1 MMLRLG
7 ITRVVIISCS
17 FNILGLSS
25 IILFL
30 KSGTCFSVWV
40 FVWGCIRNIRTRFKC
55 NCCNTMVYTKTWLSS
70 GSSCC
75 CVCCEGQLTLL
86 PVMAWITT
94 IYDWRMAVVPC
105 LVANGICAV
114 GFLLFAKNWPSELK
128 IPPFGDSKIFMPPS
142 PPRRSAV
149 FISFS
154 ALFQASQHPG
164 FWMLACS
171 FFICGLTSSGL
182 VGQHFIPFCADN
194 DIGIVAASSYLA
206 LMGIFNFLGTTA
218 SGWLS
223 DRYDN
228 YGLLATYYGLR
239 GVSLIFLP
247 YSNFDVY
254 ALSLWAIF
262 LVWTILQLF
271 HQPCALQVNFLVQ
284 LTVLLFLGGFFPPIS
299 LDQHSQ
305 LTALG

>member
-1 MMLRLG
+1 
-7 ITRVVIISCS
+7 
-17 FNILGLSS
+17 
-25 IILFL
+25 
-30 KSGTCFSVWV
+30 
-40 FVWGCIRNIRTRFKC
+40 
-55 NCCNTMVYTKTWLSS
+55 
-70 GSSCC
+70 
-75 CVCCEGQLTLL
+75 
-86 PVMAWITT
+86 MAWITT

-105 LVANGICAV
+105 LVANGICAL

-128 IPPFGDSKIFMPPS
+128 LAPFGDSKIFMPPS
-142 PPRRSAV
+142 PPKRSAV

-206 LMGIFNFLGTTA
+206 LMGIFNFVGTTA

-223 DRYDN
+223 DRYNN

-262 LVWTILQLF
+262 FGLDYIATVPPTVRLTGKFFGTVNGPVVFGWIF
-271 HQPCALQVNFLVQ
+271 SAHQFGSAFAAYGAGVTRDNFLSY
-284 LTVLLFLGGFFPPIS
+284 L
-299 LDQHSQ
+299 
-305 LTALG
+305 